1 MHSSYL
7 RHMICNLFAMKTT
20 LLFALLGLLALP
32 LQSFAQDEEEK
43 PLIPQEDYD
52 ELLMWMVDGK
62 YEKVLFKAIRYTED
76 DKTSKEPLPYAFM
89 SEAFFRISQSD
100 DAELVAEYDGAL
112 KDALKYASK
121 FRKKDRENEYFADY
135 VAYFNELRR
144 ATMNEA
150 EVFVDDEKFTR
161 AKSYY
166 KYLYVI
172 DEGDAGAWIMY
183 GTVLWKTKARRDAEE
198 SWETA
203 KNLLTEFGGKG
214 LEDVQ
219 RDLLHYAV
227 RYTSEML
234 ADEGDR
240 AGAMEWLNL
249 VAEIFPD
256 DRELNAIR
264 RSIGG

>member
-1 MHSSYL
+1 
-7 RHMICNLFAMKTT
+7 MKTT
-20 LLFALLGLLALP
+20 LLLMLTACLAFP
-32 LQSFAQDEEEK
+32 LSGWAQDDDEK

-76 DKTSKEPLPYAFM
+76 DDTKKEPLPYIFM
-89 SEAFFRISQSD
+89 SEAFFRILQSD
-100 DAELVAEYDGAL
+100 DPDLVEEYGNTL

-121 FRKKDRENEYFADY
+121 FVKKDKEREYFDRYTDY
-135 VAYFNELRR
+135 LNELRR

-172 DEGDAGAWIMY
+172 DGDDAGAWLMY

-198 SWETA
+198 SWEQA
-203 KNLLTEFGGKG
+203 KRLLAEYGGKG
-214 LEDVQ
+214 LQEVQ
-219 RDLLHYAV
+219 LDLLRYSV
-227 RYTSEML
+227 RYTAEML
-234 ADEGDR
+234 ADEGD
-240 AGAMEWLNL
+240 ASAALGWLNA
-249 VAEIFPD
+249 VSEIFPD

>member
-1 MHSSYL
+1 
-7 RHMICNLFAMKTT
+7 MICNLSAMKTT
-20 LLFALLGLLALP
+20 LLLTLIGLLAFP
-32 LQSFAQDEEEK
+32 LQSIAQDDDEK
-43 PLIPQEDYD
+43 PLIPQEDFD

-76 DKTSKEPLPYAFM
+76 DDTKKEPLPYVFM

-100 DAELVAEYDGAL
+100 DAELVEEYSGAL
-112 KDALKYASK
+112 KNALKYASK
-121 FRKKDRENEYFADY
+121 FRKKDREDEYFAEY
-135 VAYFNELRR
+135 TEYFNELRR

-172 DEGDAGAWIMY
+172 DESDAGAWIMY

-198 SWETA
+198 SWDAA

-219 RDLLHYAV
+219 LDLLRYAV
-227 RYTSEML
+227 RYTAEML

-240 AGAMEWLNL
+240 AGALEWLNL
-249 VAEIFPD
+249 VSEIFPD
-256 DRELNAIR
+256 DRELDAIR

>member
-1 MHSSYL
+1 
-7 RHMICNLFAMKTT
+7 MICNSVGMKTS
-20 LLFALLGLLALP
+20 LLFMLAACLAFPLG
-32 LQSFAQDEEEK
+32 SWAQDDEEK

-76 DKTSKEPLPYAFM
+76 DETKKEPLPYIFM
-89 SEAFFRISQSD
+89 SEAFFRIMQSD
-100 DAELVAEYDGAL
+100 DPDLVEEYGNTL

-121 FRKKDRENEYFADY
+121 FVKKDKDREYFDQYTEYL
-135 VAYFNELRR
+135 NELRR

-172 DEGDAGAWIMY
+172 DPDDVGAWIMY
-183 GTVLWKTKARRDAEE
+183 GTVLWKTKAKRDAEE
-198 SWETA
+198 NWAEA
-203 KNLLTEFGGKG
+203 MRLLQEYGGKG
-214 LEDVQ
+214 LQEVQ
-219 RDLLHYAV
+219 LDLLRYGV

-234 ADEGDR
+234 ADEGD
-240 AGAMEWLNL
+240 ASAALEWLNA
-249 VAEIFPD
+249 VEEIFPD